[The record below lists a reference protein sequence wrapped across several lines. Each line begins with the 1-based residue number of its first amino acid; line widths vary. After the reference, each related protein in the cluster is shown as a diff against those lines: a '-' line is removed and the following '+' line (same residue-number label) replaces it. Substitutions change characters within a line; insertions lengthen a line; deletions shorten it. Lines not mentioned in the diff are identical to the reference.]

1 MYEVKLW
8 CLGSP
13 MVGSDADKFMKP
25 RRFYDEAVAREQAKR
40 LVESEPTLA
49 ADVLDVPDTEEET
62 AELRARQQI
71 EALDV
76 SVEEKQV
83 MLSRMRAVRRE
94 KAARDAQVTP

>member
-8 CLGSP
+8 CLGSL
-13 MVGSDADKFMKP
+13 MAGSDADKFMKP
-25 RRFYDEAVAREQAKR
+25 RRFYDEAVAREQAER
-40 LVESEPTLA
+40 LVASEPTLT

-62 AELRARQQI
+62 AELKARQQI

-76 SVEEKQV
+76 SAEEKQV

-94 KAARDAQVTP
+94 KAKRDAQVAP